1 MDMRSRR
8 EFVSR
13 MMAATATAMSGGM
26 IFGGMPLL
34 GQQTQAPPSDP
45 PYTPMGGVQ
54 LGPDGVNGN
63 PPPGPIGA
71 GITTGQ
77 AGSGRR
83 RGGGNRMPRPR
94 PAGIYWISG
103 TGIERQPPG
112 VPWDLKEHTRLAMD
126 NVKRSIEARGGTM
139 DSFLYMQVF
148 FCLHLDDAEP
158 IPKGTAAANAYQQ
171 GYTDMNSVYA
181 TYWPNGAPPRSC
193 FALDWIPGNSLFE
206 VVGAVYLATNAT
218 PSPSPG
224 ATAQPPS

>member
-26 IFGGMPLL
+26 VYGGMPMF
-34 GQQTQAPPSDP
+34 GQQTKAPSSDP

-54 LGPDGVNGN
+54 IGPDGVNGN

-71 GITTGQ
+71 GTLAGQ
-77 AGSGRR
+77 IGGGRR
-83 RGGGNRMPRPR
+83 PRVPRPR

-112 VPWDLKEHTRLAMD
+112 VPWDIKEHTRLAME
-126 NVKRSIEARGGTM
+126 NVMRAIETRGGTM

-148 FCLHLDDAEP
+148 FCLHLDDAESM
-158 IPKGTAAANAYQQ
+158 PKGTAAANAYQRA
-171 GYTDMNSVYA
+171 YMDMNSIYN

-206 VVGAVYLATNAT
+206 VVGAAYLDPDAT
-218 PSPSPG
+218 PAPKTGP
-224 ATAQPPS
+224 PPS